1 MSFSPEYF
9 MVTESL
15 HHNQEEM
22 DSYFGDFFGL
32 MRRALVA
39 GGSELGLGMTLFSLA
54 VSIRASRIIEIGR
67 FKGFSTLCL
76 ASALR
81 FIDVGWQEPQQHKQ

>member
-1 MSFSPEYF
+1 
-9 MVTESL
+9 
-15 HHNQEEM
+15 
-22 DSYFGDFFGL
+22 
-32 MRRALVA
+32 MRKALVA

-54 VSIRASRIIEIGR
+54 VSIRATRIIEIGR

-81 FIDVGWQEPQQHKQ
+81 FIDIGWQ